1 MDRIVRRRG
10 GGTGPDD
17 AAPVSAGWEVIDDQD
32 VIGTASARL
41 LSTCAD
47 RGDRLAALSLLGLLL
62 DHADEAGRIRLPL
75 DTLASEL
82 DIEPERV
89 VRLLQRLLAVEAV
102 RTEGD
107 AVVVVGSHPSD
118 APLLRP
124 SRFLANLAA
133 VLERE
138 PSLAP
143 SGGAGESPGTA
154 GAIVLRA
161 RPASRR
167 RVLVALGVG
176 LAAMVLTTTPS
187 GDPRTQLRSVT
198 APADSP
204 GRAPW
209 ATRPA
214 PRNAAASAPAGAGAD
229 QATPEDPRP
238 APEDQAPPAPG
249 SGDRAGGGP
258 GEAQPQ
264 PGSAGDGA
272 VLQPVAPRPSAT
284 PVRRPPGG
292 DVAVPGPDRPRPVP
306 PTPPAR
312 PDPPTPP
319 AAGRP
324 CPSGVP
330 DAVVTASEVLLDWP
344 GSVLDPVGDRVL
356 LVTGTVS
363 NTTEAAVTIETIE
376 VGTGDGPDRVVGSA
390 GPVPLTI
397 GPGGIANWE
406 ARLVLGLAPVTDP
419 LADVQVLSW
428 SWSDPDLVAC
438 PS

>member
-1 MDRIVRRRG
+1 MRLRSDGTRRDDSSRI
-10 GGTGPDD
+10 D
-17 AAPVSAGWEVIDDQD
+17 AGWEVIDDED

-41 LSTCAD
+41 LSTCPD

-62 DHADEAGRIRLPL
+62 DHADEVGRIRLPL
-75 DTLASEL
+75 DTLAREL
-82 DIEPERV
+82 DVEPERV

-138 PSLAP
+138 PSPAS
-143 SGGAGESPGTA
+143 SGPAGEFPRTT
-154 GAIVLRA
+154 GAIALRTRTA
-161 RPASRR
+161 PRR
-167 RVLVALGVG
+167 RVLVGLGVG

-187 GDPRTQLRSVT
+187 GDPRTELRSVT

-214 PRNAAASAPAGAGAD
+214 PPNTAASTPA
-229 QATPEDPRP
+229 ATVSDRPQFEDPRP
-238 APEDQAPPAPG
+238 SPG
-249 SGDRAGGGP
+249 E
-258 GEAQPQ
+258 EAQPAS
-264 PGSAGDGA
+264 GAGDRGGVGSGQA
-272 VLQPVAPRPSAT
+272 QPQRSGGDGL
-284 PVRRPPGG
+284 VRRPAIPRPPAMPSPRPPRG
-292 DVAVPGPDRPRPVP
+292 VAEPVPERPRPVSP
-306 PTPPAR
+306 APTIR
-312 PDPPTPP
+312 PDPP
-319 AAGRP
+319 AAIPDSGST
-324 CPSGVP
+324 CPSGFP
-330 DAVVTASEVLLDWP
+330 EAVVSASEMLVDWP
-344 GSVLDPVGDRVL
+344 GSVFEPVGEQVL

-363 NTTEAAVTIETIE
+363 NTTEAAVTIESIE
-376 VGTGDGPDRVVGSA
+376 VGTGDGPDRVVGPA

-397 GPGGIANWE
+397 GPGGVAEWE
-406 ARLVLGLAPVTDP
+406 ARLFLGLLPVADP
-419 LADVQVLSW
+419 LTDVRVVEW
-428 SWSDPDLVAC
+428 SWTGPDLVGC

>member
-1 MDRIVRRRG
+1 MERIVRPRAN
-10 GGTGPDD
+10 GTRPDD
-17 AAPVSAGWEVIDDQD
+17 PAPVSAGWEVIDDED

-41 LSTCAD
+41 LSTCPD

-62 DHADEAGRIRLPL
+62 DHADDAGRIRLPL

-82 DIEPERV
+82 DVEPERV

-143 SGGAGESPGTA
+143 SGVAGEFPRTA
-154 GAIVLRA
+154 GAMARRT
-161 RPASRR
+161 RPASSR

-187 GDPRTQLRSVT
+187 GDPRTDLRSLP

-204 GRAPW
+204 GRASW
-209 ATRPA
+209 ATRPV
-214 PRNAAASAPAGAGAD
+214 PRNTAASAPAVAGAG
-229 QATPEDPRP
+229 QPATEESRL
-238 APEDQAPPAPG
+238 APEDEAPPA
-249 SGDRAGGGP
+249 SDAGDRASGGSGQ
-258 GEAQPQ
+258 AQPQ
-264 PGSAGDGA
+264 RGSGGDG
-272 VLQPVAPRPSAT
+272 PVARPVNPRLPAMPTRRT
-284 PVRRPPGG
+284 PGV
-292 DVAVPGPDRPRPVP
+292 DVGAPGPDRSRPVS
-306 PTPPAR
+306 PTPTTR

-319 AAGRP
+319 DAGLT
-324 CPSGVP
+324 CPSGFP
-330 DAVVTASEVLLDWP
+330 EAVVSASEVLVDWP
-344 GSVLDPVGDRVL
+344 GSVLDPVGDRIL
-356 LVTGTVS
+356 LVTGTVG
-363 NTTEAAVTIETIE
+363 NPTEAAVTIETIE
-376 VGTGDGPDRVVGSA
+376 VGTGDGPDRVVGLA

-397 GPGGIANWE
+397 APEGIADWE
-406 ARLVLGLAPVTDP
+406 ARLVLGLVPVTDP
-419 LADVQVLSW
+419 VADVRVVHW
-428 SWSDPDLVAC
+428 SWSDPGLVGC

>member
-1 MDRIVRRRG
+1 MERIVRPRA
-10 GGTGPDD
+10 GTGPDD
-17 AAPVSAGWEVIDDQD
+17 PAPVSAGWEVIDDED

-41 LSTCAD
+41 LSTCPD

-82 DIEPERV
+82 NVEPERV

-138 PSLAP
+138 PSLA
-143 SGGAGESPGTA
+143 SAGVAGEAPRTA
-154 GAIVLRA
+154 EAMA
-161 RPASRR
+161 RRTPTAPRR

-187 GDPRTQLRSVT
+187 GDPRTDLRSLP
-198 APADSP
+198 APADSA

-209 ATRPA
+209 ATRPV
-214 PRNAAASAPAGAGAD
+214 PQNTPASAPEVAGEGQPAREEPAV
-229 QATPEDPRP
+229 
-238 APEDQAPPAPG
+238 APEEDAPPAPDAG
-249 SGDRAGGGP
+249 DGASGRSGP
-258 GEAQPQ
+258 AQPQ
-264 PGSAGDGA
+264 PGSGGDGP
-272 VLQPVAPRPSAT
+272 VLRPVIPRPPAMPTQRT
-284 PVRRPPGG
+284 PRV
-292 DVAVPGPDRPRPVP
+292 DVGVPGPDRSRPGSP
-306 PTPPAR
+306 APTTRPDRPTPP
-312 PDPPTPP
+312 DP
-319 AAGRP
+319 GRT
-324 CPSGVP
+324 CPSGFP
-330 DAVVTASEVLLDWP
+330 EAVVSTSEVLVDWP
-344 GSVLDPVGDRVL
+344 GSVLDPVGDRIL

-363 NTTEAAVTIETIE
+363 NTTETAVTIETIE
-376 VGTGDGPDRVVGSA
+376 VGTGEGADRVVGLA

-397 GPGGIANWE
+397 GPGGIADWE
-406 ARLVLGLAPVTDP
+406 ARLLLSLVPEGEPV
-419 LADVQVLSW
+419 ADVRVVRW
-428 SWSDPDLVAC
+428 SWSDPGLVDC

>member
-1 MDRIVRRRG
+1 MRRRSD
-10 GGTGPDD
+10 GTGPDES
-17 AAPVSAGWEVIDDQD
+17 APVSAGWEVIDDED

-82 DIEPERV
+82 DVEPERV
-89 VRLLQRLLAVEAV
+89 IRLLQRLLAVEAV

-143 SGGAGESPGTA
+143 SGVAGESPRTA

-187 GDPRTQLRSVT
+187 GDPRTELRSIT

-214 PRNAAASAPAGAGAD
+214 PRNAAAAAPAVAGTD
-229 QATPEDPRP
+229 QATRDDPRP
-238 APEDQAPPAPG
+238 SPGDQAPPVPDA
-249 SGDRAGGGP
+249 GDRAGGGS

-264 PGSAGDGA
+264 GGSGGDG
-272 VLQPVAPRPSAT
+272 PVVRPVVPRPPAMPT
-284 PVRRPPGG
+284 GRLPRG
-292 DVAVPGPDRPRPVP
+292 DVAVPGSDRPRPVS
-306 PTPPAR
+306 PTPTTR
-312 PDPPTPP
+312 PDPPAPP
-319 AAGRP
+319 DAGRP
-324 CPSGVP
+324 CPSGLP
-330 DAVVTASEVLLDWP
+330 EAVVTASEVLVDWP

-363 NTTEAAVTIETIE
+363 NTTEAAFTIETIE
-376 VGTGDGPDRVVGSA
+376 VGTGEGPDRVVGLA

-397 GPGGIANWE
+397 GPGGIADWE
-406 ARLVLGLAPVTDP
+406 ARLVLGHVPVPEP
-419 LADVQVLSW
+419 LADVQVVSW
-428 SWSDPDLVAC
+428 SWSDPDLVGC